1 MISQE
6 EIYQLLQTEN
16 WKELIDVFYK
26 RKDLIKTDTLLS
38 QSLETTLSVITNKAI
53 RLEVDADFIN
63 NLESILLLDAGK
75 FIRLGDKQ
83 KEAITV
89 AIVNGKKDNISYCYQ
104 YAKNYPN
111 NEICNKLIQKHEEN
125 LPKELNHS
133 QTQDLIATENKEI
146 DETHDYRKPLFNSL
160 QEVEFFLALK
170 RVFDSYQIYP
180 NAGLSCILDF
190 EKIKSSL
197 TSKEKEFF
205 LKSSVDFVV
214 LEPFRNYLPICFF
227 EIDSVWHDSEEQ
239 KEKDKMKDKIFSLSG
254 QKLFRIRKI
263 DNSIDEVE
271 FERLIIEIR
280 DKMK

>member
-6 EIYQLLQTEN
+6 EIYRLLQTEN
-16 WKELIDVFYK
+16 WKDLINVFYN

-38 QSLETTLSVITNKAI
+38 QSLETTLSVITDKAL
-53 RLEVDADFIN
+53 RLDVDDDFID

-75 FIRLGDKQ
+75 FIKLNDKQ
-83 KEAITV
+83 KEAITI

-104 YAKNYPN
+104 YAKNYPD
-111 NEICNKLIQKHEEN
+111 NEICNTLIKKHEEN
-125 LPKELNHS
+125 LPTELIHS
-133 QTQDLIATENKEI
+133 QTYDLIATENKEI
-146 DETHDYRKPLFNSL
+146 DESQDYRKPLFNSL

-170 RVFDSYQIYP
+170 RVFDSYQIFP
-180 NAGLSCILDF
+180 NVGLSCILDF

-197 TSKEKEFF
+197 STKEKEFF

-214 LEPFRNYLPICFF
+214 LEPFRNYLPIYFF
-227 EIDSVWHDSEEQ
+227 EIDSVWHDTDEQ
-239 KEKDKMKDKIFSLSG
+239 KEKDKMKDKIFSFSG